1 MNGKGQDIAEL
12 HSSLCAELKMLSHY
26 YLSGF
31 PKVSDGTY
39 DCKYRYLQ
47 ELEQSHIDIL
57 NLSTSPTQNVEG
69 STGTIP
75 HTAPMLS
82 IKNVWDDEQFLLF
95 FKRVSRVSGK
105 NAKLS
110 CEPKFDGIAVSLTYF
125 DGKLIQALTRGD
137 GYFGES
143 ILDVARQLKNLPQQ
157 INCQGNL
164 TVRGE
169 LLIPHDDFETFNSS
183 DRKFANQRNLV
194 SGALRSS
201 IKPNVACLSLIR
213 FYPYGIYGRN
223 EGYHSENMKIL
234 KDLGFDVLKEVLLSD
249 NIDELLAYYHERKS
263 KRLSDNFASDG
274 VVFKLDSLSLQEQ
287 MGSSTKA
294 PSFLIAY
301 KFPSRSVRTELLDIA
316 YQVGRTGRVTPVA
329 YLDPVHLEGAVVKKA
344 SLFNFKFIIDNN
356 VKVGSQV
363 IVKRAGGIIPCIEGC
378 IDTAPNIKA
387 LLPATCPFCQSALRQ
402 DSKTGW
408 CPFEDCPERQ
418 VQSISWMASR
428 NLLNLSGCD
437 TRTARLLM
445 RKKLIR
451 NFFDLYSIKMD
462 DLRSLESFG
471 ERKSRN
477 LMDAI
482 DSRRKISLVSA
493 LMMLSIP
500 GVSKS
505 GCISLIGVINS
516 DFKKLSELNEDKLSA
531 VSGLGPKKRSII
543 LNHLRKDSTLLTIEK
558 IMSHVQIV

>member
-1 MNGKGQDIAEL
+1 MSRRERSIVEL

-31 PKVSDGTY
+31 PQVSDGTY

-47 ELEQSHIDIL
+47 ELEQNHSDIL
-57 NLSTSPTQNVEG
+57 NLSTSPTQNIGG
-69 STGTIP
+69 SAGAIP
-75 HTAPMLS
+75 HTIPMLS

-105 NAKLS
+105 NAKLC
-110 CEPKFDGIAVSLTYF
+110 CEPKFDGIAVSLTYC

-137 GYFGES
+137 GYCGES

-169 LLIPHDDFETFNSS
+169 LLIPHDDFEDLNSS
-183 DRKFANQRNLV
+183 NRKFANQRNLV
-194 SGALRSS
+194 SGVLRSS
-201 IKPNVACLSLIR
+201 TQPNAVCLSLIR
-213 FYPYGIYGRN
+213 FYPYGIYGPK

-234 KDLGFDVLKEVLLSD
+234 KDLGFDIFKDVLLSD
-249 NIDELLAYYHERKS
+249 DIDELLTYYYERKS

-274 VVFKLDSLSLQEQ
+274 VVFKLDSISLQEQ

-294 PSFLIAY
+294 PSYLTAY
-301 KFPSRSVRTELLDIA
+301 KFPSCSVRTELLDID
-316 YQVGRTGRVTPVA
+316 YQIGRTGRVTPVA
-329 YLDPVHLEGAVVKKA
+329 SLNPIHLEGAVVKKA

-378 IDTAPNIKA
+378 IDTAPSIKA
-387 LLPATCPFCQSALRQ
+387 ILPTTCHFCQSALMQ
-402 DSKTGW
+402 DDKTGW

-418 VQSISWMASR
+418 VQLISWMVSR
-428 NLLNLSGCD
+428 NLLNLPGCD
-437 TRTARLLM
+437 TKTVRLLM

-451 NFFDLYSIKMD
+451 NFFDLYSIQID
-462 DLRSLESFG
+462 DLRRLESFG
-471 ERKSRN
+471 ERKSRK
-477 LMDAI
+477 LIDAI
-482 DSRRKISLVSA
+482 DSRRAISLVSA

-505 GCISLIGVINS
+505 GCISLIGAIDG
-516 DFKKLSELNEDKLSA
+516 DFKKLSGLNEEKLSA
-531 VSGLGPKKRSII
+531 ISGLGPKKRSII
-543 LNHLRKDSTLLTIEK
+543 LNHLSKYSTLLTIDK
-558 IMSHVQIV
+558 ITSNVRIV